1 MRLARQGKWL
11 RSCVAIRR
19 SFGNRWQKES
29 IQSCELVSPRRLR
42 RRNLNLRQKLFLCFA
57 VSLSMMGAAQSMCA
71 AHVEL
76 ELSVKVAE
84 CQSVE
89 IGNSWRESVPLEPRK
104 NNDSSQTLSE
114 LLRLT
119 ETHSRKYSVHGTLIS
134 GYASITQ
141 RYVGYPPPHFGYSP
155 QRARF
160 EEDRQYAFFLREPA
174 DQACE
179 GFDKATEHVF
189 LTFPLCCDQEP
200 FRGLCLV
207 PRSIVVLSREKPEN
221 WFKYEPSI
229 RVGR

>member
-1 MRLARQGKWL
+1 MRLARQEKW
-11 RSCVAIRR
+11 RRGFVAIRR
-19 SFGNRWQKES
+19 AFSNRWHQES
-29 IQSCELVSPRRLR
+29 VQSCEILSPRRLR
-42 RRNLNLRQKLFLCFA
+42 RRNLNLGQRLLLCFA
-57 VSLSMMGAAQSMCA
+57 VSLGMTGAAQPMCL

-119 ETHSRKYSVHGTLIS
+119 ETRSRRYSVHGTLIS
-134 GYASITQ
+134 GHVSIAE
-141 RYVGYPPPHFGYSP
+141 RYVGYPPPHFGYSA
-155 QRARF
+155 QRAKF
-160 EEDRQYAFFLREPA
+160 EEDRSYAFFLREPA
-174 DQACE
+174 DQACKS
-179 GFDKATEHVF
+179 FDKGTEHVF
-189 LTFPLCCDQEP
+189 FTYPLCCDQEP

-207 PRSIVVLSREKPEN
+207 PRSIVVLSREKPES
-221 WFKYEPSI
+221 WFNYEPSI